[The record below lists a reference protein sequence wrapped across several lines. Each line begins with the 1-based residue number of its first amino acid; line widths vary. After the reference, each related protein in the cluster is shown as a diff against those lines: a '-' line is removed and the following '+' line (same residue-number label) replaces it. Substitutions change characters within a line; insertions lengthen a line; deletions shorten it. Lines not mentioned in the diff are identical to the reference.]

1 MASAPSQPNI
11 SSRRCCYSRWVC
23 TQAGIN
29 QQTSHHLHR
38 CCCCCCSATRAEHAL
53 ISITI
58 SISIAPSLCPVAVTF
73 KIWMTKNIE
82 PVKTGSFVLF
92 FERRKCEVVVRV
104 TQTSYSRQDGS
115 WTHMLFYY
123 PFLSLFLLLDFFLFT
138 FFFEVQNPI
147 ILFLLYTKIFIELG
161 LLYIKS

>member
-1 MASAPSQPNI
+1 MIAI
-11 SSRRCCYSRWVC
+11 TVF
-23 TQAGIN
+23 
-29 QQTSHHLHR
+29 
-38 CCCCCCSATRAEHAL
+38 L
-53 ISITI
+53 IST
-58 SISIAPSLCPVAVTF
+58 PCLFSLGLGYMNWSEAVQP
-73 KIWMTKNIE
+73 IWMTKNIE